1 MKKKLFN
8 MKKRILTKL
17 MLKYWCLIFILLV
30 SVCGY
35 GVYKMR
41 AIQERVETQERVLIG
56 TLKKVV
62 RRAELYAEAKAT
74 WEAALIKAQ
83 LPNVVLTEIL
93 DEINAKRRIIRPA
106 GFILCQDGMFKEVAP
121 LHLPVL
127 FRGLMDEKCYET
139 FFPGGKNKLRQFLPG
154 KRRMDI
160 RIIEVF
166 GGYRQH
172 EAYIQKAILCFL
184 HHNKKRHPEN
194 PNVLV
199 VGDSIRMRYSGR
211 GYGACLY
218 DLMKDNFNFI
228 HIPHNCSSSRIVRKH
243 IISWLRSKPR
253 IILMNAGLHDV
264 VKREPGTGAKF
275 STSPRVYRANLQF
288 AIDQCNK
295 AEILVLMT
303 STPVREHSHNAPGKQ
318 RKRLKEGA
326 SYHFRYNKDIEAY
339 NEIMKDIAAKNGL
352 DVIDLFAAIDSKG
365 PEKCIEEDGVHLTRF
380 GENVCAREIE
390 KYMMALG
397 DKLK

>member
-1 MKKKLFN
+1 
-8 MKKRILTKL
+8 
-17 MLKYWCLIFILLV
+17 
-30 SVCGY
+30 
-35 GVYKMR
+35 MR
-41 AIQERVETQERVLIG
+41 AVQERVETQERA
-56 TLKKVV
+56 V
-62 RRAELYAEAKAT
+62 RRAELYAKAVAT
-74 WEAALIKAQ
+74 WEAALIKTQ
-83 LPNVVLTEIL
+83 LPDVVLTEIL

-139 FFPGGKNKLRQFLPG
+139 FFPGGKHYKLRQFLPG

-199 VGDSIRMRYSGR
+199 VGDSIRMRYLGR

-228 HIPHNCSSSRIVRKH
+228 HIPHNCSNSRIVRKH

-275 STSPRVYRANLQF
+275 SISPGAYRANLQF

-295 AEILVLMT
+295 AKILVLMT
-303 STPVREHSHNAPGKQ
+303 STPVREHFHNDPGKQ
-318 RKRLKEGA
+318 RKRLKRGA

-390 KYMMALG
+390 KYLIALG
-397 DKLK
+397 DTLK